1 MSKDLLILERS
12 SSELEFKSEGGSYVL
27 EGVFGELDVKNRNNR
42 IYTAKEYLPQIEA
55 LQAKIKASKLLGELD
70 HPQNFDVSLKN
81 VSHVIEEITY
91 DEDAKQIKGRI
102 RLLDTDAGRQAKAL
116 VDAGVPLQISSR
128 AAGAVESN
136 GQVKI
141 KQLFTY
147 DLVADPGF
155 ENAELK
161 RVNESYGFSNDDSI
175 QIFEIESGEANLLET
190 NVIENKEETK
200 MAESKFISVEDF
212 NKYSQ
217 YLAEEIKSLKE
228 TMESATQTEETNEIK
243 NVKEYM
249 TYLAEKLD
257 QSISYS
263 EHVAEKT
270 DQAISY
276 SEHVAEK
283 VDQSISYSEH
293 LAEGVN
299 QIKEYTNY
307 LAESYNEGA
316 ETHENL
322 LKYVDYLRENL
333 QSVTEYAEYVAETVN
348 TNLITESEEDAI
360 DEASIGDLDAMGPDH
375 PSADKLRAM
384 AKKLGV
390 KMTFTKRTG
399 EGAKFSPY
407 SLAFS
412 GDNKAAVAK
421 VLVAAG
427 YEDLVDEIDESV
439 VVVNEASVGD
449 LDAMGPDHKGTD
461 KLRAAAK
468 KLGVRMTFTKRTGE
482 TAKYAPYSLAFSGP
496 KAGVAKM
503 MAMAGY
509 EDLLDYIEES
519 AGIPAEDM
527 KDELNDVTPTEVF
540 DGEELEKAEDRAED
554 VSADLELEGEG
565 DAAGEEISEG
575 AGKELSEIEAENN
588 AKDVSIDKE
597 FDGEVIDEDPKN
609 IEDELE
615 LDGKGSPEGE
625 ELAKEGTPETGD
637 QTMPSVD
644 DAKEIDVMESYK
656 NEITEKLQS
665 LINKA
670 SEKATNDPHFF
681 RFVSESTKNDFNEL
695 ATEDKTK
702 VLSAIEG
709 KGFLTEGQ
717 ILGLWNHALITD
729 APKAGEPNVLSMMPS
744 EYREAWTGLSE
755 AKKSQILAQSK
766 YHVLETAYQV
776 ANFWQTRDLRET
788 APVMEKVAMVKESKE
803 EQASTIGYDTTDIA
817 AQIAKRFNK

>member
-228 TMESATQTEETNEIK
+228 AMESATQTEETNEIE

-249 TYLAEKLD
+249 SYLAEKLD

-348 TNLITESEEDAI
+348 TNLIV
-360 DEASIGDLDAMGPDH
+360 EA
-375 PSADKLRAM
+375 
-384 AKKLGV
+384 
-390 KMTFTKRTG
+390 
-399 EGAKFSPY
+399 
-407 SLAFS
+407 
-412 GDNKAAVAK
+412 
-421 VLVAAG
+421 
-427 YEDLVDEIDESV
+427 
-439 VVVNEASVGD
+439 
-449 LDAMGPDHKGTD
+449 
-461 KLRAAAK
+461 
-468 KLGVRMTFTKRTGE
+468 
-482 TAKYAPYSLAFSGP
+482 
-496 KAGVAKM
+496 
-503 MAMAGY
+503 
-509 EDLLDYIEES
+509 
-519 AGIPAEDM
+519 
-527 KDELNDVTPTEVF
+527 
-540 DGEELEKAEDRAED
+540 DGEEAGKDVEEIEDEQDNTDVTEPIVDADGEEVDGEVED
-554 VSADLELEGEG
+554 VEADLDLEGEG
-565 DAAGEEISEG
+565 DAQGEEITEEAGEE
-575 AGKELSEIEAENN
+575 AGK
-588 AKDVSIDKE
+588 DVE
-597 FDGEVIDEDPKN
+597 E
-609 IEDELE
+609 IEDEDNTEVVDSDVTEPENVEADLDLE
-615 LDGKGSPEGE
+615 GEGEAEGE
-625 ELAKEGTPETGD
+625 EITEEEATEEEVEE
-637 QTMPSVD
+637 SEEE
-644 DAKEIDVMESYK
+644 DAMEAYK
-656 NEITEKLQS
+656 NEITEKLQT

-729 APKAGEPNVLSMMPS
+729 APKAGEPNVLSMMPT
-744 EYREAWTGLSE
+744 EYKEAWAGLSE